1 MIKNKRLINF
11 ANIINK
17 CKNFTLFAMLI
28 LKSISFCSKLHMVIN
43 IISFTFL
50 DIIVYLFM
58 RYFKLVKLLLV
69 FLFSIITIIMFSSD
83 KFSKNKVI
91 KFLQKLVFFNSVL
104 ALIISILNLFDIS
117 LINTV
122 YCNNINNENNDN
134 NKELINQNEEKSI
147 KNKDLLSI
155 TPSRDEKNEEYYN
168 IKARKFTTDSI
179 VKARGNVTK
188 KLTKEFLPDIGII
201 AITGKILKKVTRQT
215 ISIYPIHILDGTA
228 FVMASRIVVGIDI
241 GK

>member
-1 MIKNKRLINF
+1 MNKMIKNKRLIKKINLINF

-17 CKNFTLFAMLI
+17 CKNFTSFAMLI
-28 LKSISFCSKLHMVIN
+28 LKSISFCSKSHMVIN

-50 DIIVYLFM
+50 GIIIYLFT

-69 FLFSIITIIMFSSD
+69 FLFSIIAITMFSSD

-91 KFLQKLVFFNSVL
+91 KFLQKLVSFNIVL

-122 YCNNINNENNDN
+122 YCDNTDDENNDN

-155 TPSRDEKNEEYYN
+155 TSSRDEKNEEYYN
-168 IKARKFTTDSI
+168 IKARKSTTDS
-179 VKARGNVTK
+179 
-188 KLTKEFLPDIGII
+188 
-201 AITGKILKKVTRQT
+201 
-215 ISIYPIHILDGTA
+215 
-228 FVMASRIVVGIDI
+228 VVGVM
-241 GK
+241 